1 MEGVHLGDQPI
12 SQLTSFPSKRW
23 PQWAWGGPRGRST
36 GCVSAGSS
44 LLALWGC
51 LWPRSGVCDSLA
63 LHPGRCGRCAGTEG
77 RVARLRRAHLWE
89 PMSWAAP
96 GTVPLGQ
103 AHSLGAQQ
111 ERARLQRRRRRFDPW
126 VRKTPWRG
134 GWQPAPVFLPG
145 NPLDRGAWR
154 AAVHGATKRWTRPR
168 DRTTLTPS

>member
-111 ERARLQRRRRRFDPW
+111 ERARL
-126 VRKTPWRG
+126 
-134 GWQPAPVFLPG
+134 
-145 NPLDRGAWR
+145 
-154 AAVHGATKRWTRPR
+154 
-168 DRTTLTPS
+168 